1 MRVVILGAGPAG
13 LSAAERLRE
22 LVPARDVDLDI
33 VYDEPFPPY
42 SPPAMADHFLT
53 GRDGPLYWKGTD
65 VLERLEVTR
74 HHAAC
79 SSVDAAARRVQLTNG
94 ATLPYDRLVIAT
106 GSRLHAE
113 VPGVDLAG
121 VHDFKSLRTA
131 TALVDRARRGEVT
144 SALIVGA
151 GFIGVEV
158 ALLLADLG
166 LQVTIV
172 SRRWVMPRGVD
183 PETGEVV
190 RSALQARGVTVL
202 QYQPAEAFEGDT
214 EVEAL
219 RIAGGERLRA
229 DVYVAATGVKPNLEC
244 LAGSGLAMDWGITV
258 DDDLRTSEVDVY
270 AAGDVAETRDR
281 LTGERYVHAIFPN
294 AVTQG
299 RVVAERLVGLDP
311 VYVGAESM
319 NSLKHLGVPVVAAGV
334 PRGEELCLRDG
345 PVLRKLFLDDGRIT
359 GFQLA
364 GDIRGAGVYRRLMLT
379 HTDVRGYG
387 AHLLEPTFGPGA
399 IALRAMAGV
408 G

>member
-13 LSAAERLRE
+13 LSVAERLRE
-22 LVPARDVDLDI
+22 LAPVGDVDLDV

-53 GRDGPLYWKGTD
+53 GRDAPLYWKGTD
-65 VLERLEVTR
+65 VLERLGAT
-74 HHAAC
+74 HHRAAC
-79 SSVDAAARRVQLTNG
+79 RSVDPAARRVELTSG
-94 ATLPYDRLVIAT
+94 ATLDYNRLVIAT

-113 VPGVDLAG
+113 VPGVELAG

-166 LQVTIV
+166 LQVTII

-190 RSALQARGVTVL
+190 RAALQGRGVAVL
-202 QYQPAEAFEGDT
+202 MYQPAEAFEGDT

-244 LAGSGLAMDWGITV
+244 LAGSGLAMDWGVTV

-270 AAGDVAETRDR
+270 AAGDVAETRDL

-294 AVTQG
+294 AVAQG
-299 RVVAERLVGLDP
+299 RIVAERLVGLDP
-311 VYVGAESM
+311 VYAGAESM

-334 PRGEELCLRDG
+334 PSGEELCLRDG
-345 PVLRKLFLDDGRIT
+345 PVLRKLFVDDGRIT

-379 HTDVRGYG
+379 HADVRGYG
-387 AHLLEPTFGPGA
+387 PHLLEPTFGAGA
-399 IALRAMAGV
+399 IAMQAMAGV